1 MAKQERGLL
10 LPRLLLLG
18 FGAAAIFVLALCAV
32 RRSALPEN
40 VGLPLS
46 GPEAEAVIQRNSP
59 MTAFVQLSPNADFPR
74 RGEICKITIHHM
86 AENLS
91 LEGLGAAF
99 AQEDRRASS
108 NYAIDSQG
116 RVALY
121 VEENNRAWTS
131 SSRENDQ
138 QAVTIEV
145 ANDET
150 GGDWHV
156 SDAAFDTL
164 IALCADICL
173 RNGIPSLEYT
183 GGPEGSLTVHQMFNP
198 NTECPGPYLLSRMED
213 IAAAVNARLAAE

>member
-1 MAKQERGLL
+1 M
-10 LPRLLLLG
+10 
-18 FGAAAIFVLALCAV
+18 
-32 RRSALPEN
+32 
-40 VGLPLS
+40 
-46 GPEAEAVIQRNSP
+46 
-59 MTAFVQLSPNADFPR
+59 
-74 RGEICKITIHHM
+74 
-86 AENLS
+86 
-91 LEGLGAAF
+91 
-99 AQEDRRASS
+99 
-108 NYAIDSQG
+108 
-116 RVALY
+116 
-121 VEENNRAWTS
+121 EENNRAWTS

-164 IALCADICL
+164 VALCADICL